1 MPHSVSSEASIED
14 KELPDAPS
22 PAGSPA
28 MGESDA
34 MDTSKAEDAPKK
46 GPQVSLEELFDH
58 DDEDDEFS
66 SSMLATNGRDEPPS
80 SSPPPIPSCVDS
92 TLTQT
97 VLTVPFRIIESAPQY
112 SDPDIMLAF
121 YQRLFPFKSLFQ
133 WLNHSMKPSNDTANR
148 EIAFTLANEA
158 YLRYQSYPTA
168 EALRKDVLRLN
179 PSRFEIGPI
188 YTTNPRDR
196 KLLRKAS
203 TFRPI
208 AKELVFDI
216 DLTDYDEVRT
226 CCDKANICLKCWRFV
241 VMAIKVVD
249 SALREDFGFEHI
261 LWVYSGRRGAHAWVS
276 DKRAREMS
284 DDRRKAVAGYL
295 AVITGG
301 AQSGKKVNVRRPLHP
316 HLV

>member
-1 MPHSVSSEASIED
+1 
-14 KELPDAPS
+14 
-22 PAGSPA
+22 

-168 EALRKDVLRLN
+168 EAYFTPFLPAYFSSYNDPLIPVLLPQPPQGRPPPKPFSLRN
-179 PSRFEIGPI
+179 
-188 YTTNPRDR
+188 
-196 KLLRKAS
+196 
-203 TFRPI
+203 
-208 AKELVFDI
+208 
-216 DLTDYDEVRT
+216 
-226 CCDKANICLKCWRFV
+226 W
-241 VMAIKVVD
+241 
-249 SALREDFGFEHI
+249 
-261 LWVYSGRRGAHAWVS
+261 
-276 DKRAREMS
+276 
-284 DDRRKAVAGYL
+284 
-295 AVITGG
+295 
-301 AQSGKKVNVRRPLHP
+301 P
-316 HLV
+316 HLHHEPEGP